1 MSTGGQSYAHLY
13 YTTFKNFIYDLN
25 LIVICGIILS
35 GDKKK
40 DRELIAR
47 IIINILD
54 VKNCQQ
60 WELFTG
66 EDMYEQVCNYVLNI
80 SKGNNTAEEYARKM
94 MEENKPV
101 IDRIVQGEDIP
112 NEEYNVFTES
122 FRKYNRK
129 FRR

>member
-1 MSTGGQSYAHLY
+1 M
-13 YTTFKNFIYDLN
+13 
-25 LIVICGIILS
+25 
-35 GDKKK
+35 K

-112 NEEYNVFTES
+112 TEEYNVFITES
-122 FRKYNRK
+122 LEDSNPIFNDIKKRLILLGAFY
-129 FRR
+129 

>member
-1 MSTGGQSYAHLY
+1 M
-13 YTTFKNFIYDLN
+13 
-25 LIVICGIILS
+25 
-35 GDKKK
+35 K

-66 EDMYEQVCNYVLNI
+66 EDMYEQVCNYILNI
-80 SKGNNTAEEYARKM
+80 SKGN
-94 MEENKPV
+94 
-101 IDRIVQGEDIP
+101 VQGEDIP

>member
-1 MSTGGQSYAHLY
+1 M
-13 YTTFKNFIYDLN
+13 
-25 LIVICGIILS
+25 
-35 GDKKK
+35 K

-66 EDMYEQVCNYVLNI
+66 EDMYEQVCNYILNI
-80 SKGNNTAEEYARKM
+80 SKGNNTAEEYARKI
-94 MEENKPV
+94 

>member
-1 MSTGGQSYAHLY
+1 M
-13 YTTFKNFIYDLN
+13 
-25 LIVICGIILS
+25 
-35 GDKKK
+35 K

-54 VKNCQQ
+54 
-60 WELFTG
+60 
-66 EDMYEQVCNYVLNI
+66 MYEQVCNYILNI

>member
-1 MSTGGQSYAHLY
+1 M
-13 YTTFKNFIYDLN
+13 
-25 LIVICGIILS
+25 
-35 GDKKK
+35 K

-66 EDMYEQVCNYVLNI
+66 EDMYEQVCNYILNI

-94 MEENKPV
+94 MKKTNRSLIGLFKVKIFLMKSIMCLRNLLEN
-101 IDRIVQGEDIP
+101 I
-112 NEEYNVFTES
+112 TES
-122 FRKYNRK
+122 LEDSNPIFNDIKKRLILLGAFY
-129 FRR
+129 

>member
-1 MSTGGQSYAHLY
+1 M
-13 YTTFKNFIYDLN
+13 
-25 LIVICGIILS
+25 
-35 GDKKK
+35 K

-60 WELFTG
+60 WKLFTG
-66 EDMYEQVCNYVLNI
+66 EDMYEQVCNYILNI

-112 NEEYNVFTES
+112 KEEYNVFTES

>member
-1 MSTGGQSYAHLY
+1 M
-13 YTTFKNFIYDLN
+13 
-25 LIVICGIILS
+25 
-35 GDKKK
+35 K

-66 EDMYEQVCNYVLNI
+66 EDMYEQVCNYILNI

-112 NEEYNVFTES
+112 NEEYNVFIRCFLLVNQIFLFDNWLKFVTGS
-122 FRKYNRK
+122 FIRHIGNLNKQNRSI
-129 FRR
+129 FFIYD

>member
-1 MSTGGQSYAHLY
+1 M
-13 YTTFKNFIYDLN
+13 
-25 LIVICGIILS
+25 
-35 GDKKK
+35 K

-66 EDMYEQVCNYVLNI
+66 EDMYEQVCNYILNI
-80 SKGNNTAEEYARKM
+80 SKGNNTAQEYARKM